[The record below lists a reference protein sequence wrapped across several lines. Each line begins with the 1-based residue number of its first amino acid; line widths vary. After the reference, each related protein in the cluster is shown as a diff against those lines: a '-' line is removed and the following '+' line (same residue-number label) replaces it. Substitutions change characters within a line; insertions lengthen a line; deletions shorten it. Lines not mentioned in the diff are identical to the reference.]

1 MAMLVRA
8 SDVEPLKPRFITS
21 EEADISCKLA
31 TLFHPLRRNEIAR
44 SFDVMRL
51 LKPSALQ
58 AENTIFRVAL
68 AFGEERADLYL
79 GRGLIERSVETLG
92 ISAATLDGLSRWELT
107 NCLNLAWQQ
116 KLESFARDIGSE
128 VRVLDGGLADGEAIP
143 TANQGYW
150 FGVGLGD
157 RTFETCLI
165 LKTSELTKTLL
176 AKLVNERLPPPTG
189 IDTSLCLQIGGGLVP
204 APMVLNL
211 GVGDV
216 VVLPHDALSKPS
228 LILDVAT
235 SIPCQFQREIQPN
248 VAQNGRIDLAQI
260 WQGQALVSTGVPIRD
275 SQQNQTR
282 EHGKASMSDNDPMN
296 FDASNLEVD
305 LRFVAGSIKM
315 PINEL
320 GQIGPGYVFNLGTPV
335 AEQITLQV
343 NGRRLAVGELVSI
356 QGELGVRIL
365 RTFHSVQ

>member
-1 MAMLVRA
+1 MAMLVQA
-8 SDVEPLKPRFITS
+8 SDVEPLKPKFITS

-44 SFDVMRL
+44 NFDVKRL

-79 GRGLIERSVETLG
+79 GRGLIERSIETLG
-92 ISAATLDGLSRWELT
+92 ISAATSDGLSRWELT
-107 NCLNLAWQQ
+107 SCLNLAWQPMLQ
-116 KLESFARDIGSE
+116 SLTSDTG
-128 VRVLDGGLADGEAIP
+128 VDVTVLDAGLADGEAIP
-143 TANQGYW
+143 TANQGNW
-150 FGVGLGD
+150 FGLAFED

-165 LKTSELTKTLL
+165 LKTSKLPKTLL
-176 AKLVNERLPPPTG
+176 ARLVNERLPPPTG
-189 IDTSLCLQIGGGLVP
+189 VDTSLYLQIGGGLVP
-204 APMVLNL
+204 ASMVQNL
-211 GVGDV
+211 SVGDV
-216 VVLPHDALSKPS
+216 VVLPQDALSKPR
-228 LILDVAT
+228 LILEVAT
-235 SIPCQFQREIQPN
+235 SIPCQFQREIQPS

-260 WQGQALVSTGVPIRD
+260 WQGQTLVSLGVPIRD
-275 SQQNQTR
+275 SQQNQTH
-282 EHGKASMSDNDPMN
+282 EHGKASMTDNDPMN
-296 FDASNLEVD
+296 FDASNIEVD

-335 AEQITLQV
+335 ADQITLQV
-343 NGRRLAVGELVSI
+343 NGRPMAVGELVSI

-365 RTFHSVQ
+365 RTFDSVQ